1 MNQALRICVGIL
13 VSLSLLVS
21 GCTKSPEEKRAAFLE
36 SAASYM
42 EKGKYAEA
50 SIQYQ
55 NALQIAPDDV
65 KALVAL
71 GEVQLRLM
79 RANEAYQAFSKAVK
93 IDPKNTKAHEYLA
106 SLQLLAKKYDLAEK
120 EAKAIL
126 AYEPENREAKEMLAQ
141 ALFQTGRQN
150 EAIQIMDGLL
160 KLQKPAEATFINAIR
175 MYTATGRTDDAFS
188 LISQGASLYPGSSKI
203 RFLASGVYAFKGD
216 INAARKWSEEAYHVQ
231 ENDINAGI
239 TLARFYASYRMDE
252 PFNTLISQLKAKFPK
267 DPSPYLLESGI
278 MQQKGDLNKSLALA
292 QKARELQDNTLT
304 KTAVAQI
311 LLDKGDTSGAQ
322 KILEEAVEKD
332 SKAIPSR
339 ILLAKIYL
347 QGNNPQKALDTLD
360 VLIKNMPRRPDIAVP
375 AAQAYLMKGDL
386 IKARDL
392 VERSL
397 EEYKGNALLHVM
409 NAKILFSEGKYQD
422 TLSEVDLLKK
432 NSFATPETAYIGA
445 LSAIKLGQSDK
456 AASLVDMLKKI
467 SPDTWQALHA
477 QILLALSKK
486 DKRQAYVLADK
497 AVNLY
502 PGKPQA
508 LALYAS
514 IAPAVIAKEEVIRK
528 ITSTCS
534 KNNTAFCHMVLA
546 RLLET
551 SGNPQAALDEMKGAI
566 KLEADNTSLYHA
578 LAQFYVRNKM
588 IGKAI
593 DEYEGIVNKKPNDLS
608 AAMMLALLNQSQGK
622 VADAK
627 KVYSYILEREPKNA
641 LAANNLSWILMQSG
655 KFSDLNEALRLAQ
668 IAKDKFPEDPRI
680 ADTLGYVYLK
690 KGLIQN
696 ALAQFQLAI
705 EKLPQEP
712 SINYHLALALV
723 QLARNPEARKYVE
736 TSLNSK
742 TFFEERGE
750 AQKLLARINAGTKK

>member
-1 MNQALRICVGIL
+1 MNRALRIGVAVFI
-13 VSLSLLVS
+13 SWSLLIS
-21 GCTKSPEEKRAAFLE
+21 GCSKSPEEKRAAFLE

-42 EKGKYAEA
+42 KEGKYSEA

-65 KALVAL
+65 KTLVSL
-71 GEVQLRLM
+71 GEVELKLV
-79 RANEAYQAFSKAVK
+79 RAGEAYKAFSKAVK
-93 IDPKNTKAHEYLA
+93 IDPKNTKAHQYLA

-120 EAKAIL
+120 EARAIL
-126 AYEPENREAKEMLAQ
+126 AYEPDNKEAKEMLAQ
-141 ALFQTGRQN
+141 ALFQSGRQN
-150 EAIQIMDGLL
+150 EAVLIMEGLL
-160 KLQKPAEATFINAIR
+160 KSQQPAEETFINAIR
-175 MYTATGRTDDAFS
+175 MYTATGRVDDALS
-188 LISQGASLYPGSSKI
+188 SISRGSSLYPRSSKI

-231 ENDINAGI
+231 ENDINAGL
-239 TLARFYASYRMDE
+239 TLARFYASYQMDE
-252 PFNTLISQLKAKFPK
+252 PFNTLISRLKTRFPK
-267 DPSPYLLESGI
+267 DPSPYLLESAI
-278 MQQKGDLNKSLALA
+278 VQQKGDLDKSLALA

-311 LLDKGDTSGAQ
+311 LMGKGDVSGPQ

-332 SKAIPSR
+332 TRAIPAR

-347 QGNNPQKALDTLD
+347 QKNNPQKALDTLD
-360 VLIKNMPRRPDIAVP
+360 LLIKSIPRRPDVAVP

-386 IKARDL
+386 IKAQGI
-392 VERSL
+392 VEKSL
-397 EEYKGNALLHVM
+397 EENKGNALLHVM
-409 NAKILFSEGKYQD
+409 NARILFSEGKYKE
-422 TLSEVDLLKK
+422 TLSEIDLLEK
-432 NSFATPETAYIGA
+432 NSFATPETAYVGA
-445 LSAIKLGQSDK
+445 LSAFKLGQSDR
-456 AASLVDMLKKI
+456 AASLVDSLKKM

-486 DKRQAYVLADK
+486 DKRQAYLLADK
-497 AVNLY
+497 AVDLY
-502 PGKPQA
+502 PGKQQA
-508 LALYAS
+508 LAIYAG
-514 IAPAVIAKEEVIRK
+514 IAPAVISTKETMQK
-528 ITSTCS
+528 ITNTCS
-534 KNNTAFCHMVLA
+534 KSNTAFCHMVLA

-551 SGNPQAALDEMKGAI
+551 SGNVQAALNEMKGAI
-566 KLEADNTSLYHA
+566 EMEKDNTSLYHA

-588 IGKAI
+588 IQKAI
-593 DEYEGIVNKKPNDLS
+593 DEYEAIVNKKPNDLS
-608 AAMMLALLNQSQGK
+608 AAMMLALLNQNQGK

-655 KFSDLNEALRLAQ
+655 KPSDLNEALRLAQ

-690 KGLIQN
+690 KGLAQN
-696 ALAQFQLAI
+696 ALAQFQLAV

-712 SINYHLALALV
+712 SINYHLALALF

-736 TSLNSK
+736 SSLNSK
-742 TFFEERGE
+742 TFFEERAE
-750 AQKLLARINAGTKK
+750 AQKLLARIIASPKK